1 MNGNRGNYRPPI
13 KRKRR
18 IDGGRVLLMGLAA
31 VLLIVVA
38 IFAVLVGIEF
48 SRLGGDEPFET
59 PAESEE
65 IPSAEKKFETAE
77 IEIPT
82 SDVHSGLLILVNEEN
97 HYVFPETSPEVVPI
111 VNGRE
116 SHGTS
121 ESGNPIYSYYTQN
134 GIDKCAKMGSDIL
147 SAFRNWTDDFY
158 RATGNS
164 DLFVFDEDGF
174 RTLDEQAAKYSSKP
188 LDYAEAGASE
198 HHTGKVVDLYVF
210 TGKVTGKIDD
220 EGFAHIFKW
229 IYENSYKYGF
239 VHRYPENKVAVT
251 GVDYEPYHFRY
262 VGYPHAY
269 YMNKQGICL
278 EEFIDLLKSRCTYDA
293 PLEF

>member
-1 MNGNRGNYRPPI
+1 M
-13 KRKRR
+13 
-18 IDGGRVLLMGLAA
+18 
-31 VLLIVVA
+31 
-38 IFAVLVGIEF
+38 
-48 SRLGGDEPFET
+48 
-59 PAESEE
+59 
-65 IPSAEKKFETAE
+65 
-77 IEIPT
+77 
-82 SDVHSGLLILVNEEN
+82 
-97 HYVFPETSPEVVPI
+97 
-111 VNGRE
+111 
-116 SHGTS
+116 
-121 ESGNPIYSYYTQN
+121 
-134 GIDKCAKMGSDIL
+134 
-147 SAFRNWTDDFY
+147 
-158 RATGNS
+158 
-164 DLFVFDEDGF
+164 FDEDGF

-278 EEFIDLLKSRCTYDA
+278 EEYLDLLKSRCTYDA
-293 PLEF
+293 PLEFKADDGSRYMVYYFPAGESELTKLTVPADYTYTVSGDNMSGFIVTVEMGK